1 LIKDL
6 LMSSAVMSIHSC
18 FVDLETSTLGEATI
32 MASVAAVTL
41 GLEVW
46 LLYSV
51 LEWSILIVIIDLIFN
66 RSNVD
71 LSTLLLLMILEGS
84 LLVEEVNTAN

>member
-1 LIKDL
+1 MIKDL
-6 LMSSAVMSIHSC
+6 STSSAVMSIHSC
-18 FVDLETSTLGEATI
+18 FADLETSTLGEATT
-32 MASVAAVTL
+32 MGSVVAATL

-51 LEWSILIVIIDLIFN
+51 LEWSILIVIIDLIFS

-71 LSTLLLLMILEGS
+71 LNTLLLLMILEGCS
-84 LLVEEVNTAN
+84 HVEEVNTVN